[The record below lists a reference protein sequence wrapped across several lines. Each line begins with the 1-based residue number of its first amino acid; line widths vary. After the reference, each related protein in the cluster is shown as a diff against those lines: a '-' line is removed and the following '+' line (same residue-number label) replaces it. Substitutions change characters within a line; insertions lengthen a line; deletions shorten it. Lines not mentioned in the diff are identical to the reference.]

1 MEIWEL
7 ILAIGI
13 PSAVVGFAFSRI
25 EKKLDKEKKERE
37 KQEEARRN
45 YESIQVK
52 LLTAG
57 IALSKANAVA
67 LKNGKCNGET
77 KAALEY
83 LEQVKHEQRDFL
95 TKQGIEHLF

>member
-13 PSAVVGFAFSRI
+13 PSTVVGFAFRRV
-25 EKKLDKEKKERE
+25 EQKLEKEKKERE

-83 LEQVKHEQRDFL
+83 LETVKHEQRDFL

>member
-83 LEQVKHEQRDFL
+83 LETVKHEHRDFL
-95 TKQGIEHLF
+95 TKQGMEHLF

>member
-13 PSAVVGFAFSRI
+13 PSAVVGFAFRRV
-25 EKKLDKEKKERE
+25 EQKLEKEKKERE

>member
-13 PSAVVGFAFSRI
+13 PSAVVSFAFGRI
-25 EKKLDKEKKERE
+25 EQKLEKEKKERE

-83 LEQVKHEQRDFL
+83 LETVKHEQRDFL

>member
-83 LEQVKHEQRDFL
+83 LETVKHEQRDFL